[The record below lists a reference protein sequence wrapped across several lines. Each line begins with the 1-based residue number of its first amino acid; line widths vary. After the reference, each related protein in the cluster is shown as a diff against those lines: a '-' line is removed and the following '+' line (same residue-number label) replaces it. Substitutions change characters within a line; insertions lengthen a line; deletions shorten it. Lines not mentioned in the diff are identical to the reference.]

1 MRNVINQAVDN
12 QEHAGIQRLR
22 DSGRLNY
29 RAATFQ
35 PDPVDTSLSQ
45 AVQRFGQAAA
55 QMWGDY
61 REVQISQADE
71 RSNEIIRKLTPEQRR
86 DAMANGTLL
95 YQDDP
100 DAMQSLRF
108 KSGRNAAF
116 EVETELHQKIQDGAF
131 KTAQELTD
139 YRQTR
144 MADKAQSYADAAG
157 IDQNDRDYQRGFNS
171 DIVRR
176 EAAAY
181 DLHSRKLSEQNQNI
195 AQMQATSDMGNMF
208 DDESFLRSPTGSK
221 DFADYFSH
229 NLMRGG
235 IPTAEM
241 AKGILRQSLE
251 NNVSKP
257 GAETFFQTV
266 GDQSVLMYGQPM
278 KIRDIVGNQAL
289 ENFKVQAGEAAFSRN
304 RDTYKAFTF
313 GLQDASQQANPHK
326 GLAMLEQL
334 EGQLR
339 KAQPSE
345 SVTQQFQQVTNARSR
360 LLGRL
365 EEDSVTRAKAMD
377 KQVKAGN
384 RLAVFDAKYDQRIQ
398 GDNVST
404 DWRTFETNE
413 NTGEF
418 KEEDAANFAI
428 NTMSRIDQMQLTDDQ
443 KDNLKLQYL
452 RADYADGPIR
462 KHFQTLT
469 GDAVNQ
475 YNGLVTAESSEVTDK
490 NTQRIREFQ
499 RIYQRDP
506 ATIASL
512 YPEQAALAE
521 RIGLMERSGIGL
533 ETMVDSERRRK
544 GLTREEQ
551 ILQEQTW
558 AKFLRSSK
566 TSIRYL
572 PSPLRDAARTL
583 YDSELYRTGDETA
596 AQGVVNGWLDKSAV
610 LFKKGDQSGDGASLG
625 AVQKRTLMVDPQ
637 DANSWTQGRDILQS
651 TIRQIAKAKPWINE
665 GDITITETPYG
676 IQLNDAASSLGLPP
690 ISPQHLR
697 EEYLLLQEQQ
707 KAALAKKAD
716 QKIDTYKQEQNR
728 RKASPLGGLD
738 ASAGTLEGAMGYRDS
753 KKPE

>member
-1 MRNVINQAVDN
+1 MRNLINQAVEG
-12 QEHAGIQRLR
+12 QERTGVERLR
-22 DSGRLNY
+22 ETGRLSY

-35 PDPVDTSLSQ
+35 AGRTDDSLAQ
-45 AVQRFGQAAA
+45 AIQRFGQQSANLY
-55 QMWGDY
+55 GDY
-61 REVQISQADE
+61 RRVQTQQADE

-86 DAMANGTLL
+86 TAIANGTLL

-100 DAMQSLRF
+100 DAMQALRF
-108 KSGRNAAF
+108 KSGRNAAY
-116 EVETELHQKIQDGAF
+116 EVESEIQQKIQEGAF
-131 KTAQELTD
+131 KDQQELGE

-144 MADKAQSYADAAG
+144 LEAKAKSYAEAAG
-157 IDQNDRDYQRGFNS
+157 IDLNDHFYQKGFNA
-171 DIVRR
+171 DIVQR
-176 EAAAY
+176 EAATY
-181 DLHSRKLSEQNQNI
+181 DLHARKLSEQHQSI
-195 AQMQATSDMGNMF
+195 AQMEATSDLGNMF
-208 DDESFLRSPTGSK
+208 DDEAFLRSPNGSK

-229 NLMRGG
+229 NLAHGG
-235 IPTAEM
+235 IPTAGM
-241 AKGILRQSLE
+241 ATGVLQKALAD
-251 NNVSKP
+251 NVGKP
-257 GAETFFQTV
+257 GAETFFETV
-266 GDQSVLMYGQPM
+266 GDQEVSMYGRQV
-278 KIRDIVGNQAL
+278 KIRDLVGNESL
-289 ENFKVQAGEAAFSRN
+289 ENLKVKAGESAFNRN
-304 RDTYKAFTF
+304 RDAYKNFTF
-313 GLQDASQQANPHK
+313 SLQNASAQSDPNQ
-326 GLAMLEQL
+326 GLAMLQQVEA
-334 EGQLR
+334 GLR
-339 KAQPSE
+339 QAQPSDA
-345 SVTQQFQQVTNARSR
+345 VTQQFQQLTAVRAH
-360 LLGRL
+360 LLGQVR
-365 EEDSVTRAKAMD
+365 EDSVTRAKAMD
-377 KQVKAGN
+377 KQVKADN
-384 RLAVFDAKYDQRIQ
+384 KQSMFESKYAQRLR

-413 NTGEF
+413 NTGDF

-428 NTMSRIDQMQLTDDQ
+428 NTMNRIDQMQLTDDQ

-506 ATIASL
+506 ATVASL

-533 ETMVDSERRRK
+533 ETMVDADRRQKNLSKEER
-544 GLTREEQ
+544 
-551 ILQEQTW
+551 ILQDQKWMSLFT
-558 AKFLRSSK
+558 KSGSSVP
-566 TSIRYL
+566 YL
-572 PSPLRDAARTL
+572 PSSLRNAARTL
-583 YDSELYRTGDETA
+583 FDSELYRTGDEGA
-596 AQGVVNGWLDKSAV
+596 SEKVVNDWLGKSAV
-610 LFKKGDQSGDGASLG
+610 QFSAGGDKTVG

-637 DANSWTQGRDILQS
+637 DANSWTQGRDILQN

-707 KAALAKKAD
+707 QAALAKKAD
-716 QKIDTYKQEQNR
+716 RKIDTYKQQQNR